1 MAIADRAGLPIAAWV
16 ASGERHEVKLVEE
29 TLDAAFVV
37 DLPERII
44 GDMAYDSNELDRRL
58 AEERE
63 IELIAP
69 HNPTRKT
76 KTQDG
81 RPLRRY
87 KRRWLIE
94 RVFAWLQNF
103 RRLVTRYE
111 RKVSNFQGFLHLG
124 CMVILLRQF

>member
-1 MAIADRAGLPIAAWV
+1 MAIADGAGVPIAAWV

-37 DLPERII
+37 AVPERLI
-44 GDMAYDSNELDRRL
+44 GDRAYDSNELDQRL
-58 AEERE
+58 AADRG

-69 HNPTRKT
+69 HHPTRKT

-87 KRRWLIE
+87 RRRWLIE

-111 RKVSNFQGFLHLG
+111 RKLENFQGFLHLG